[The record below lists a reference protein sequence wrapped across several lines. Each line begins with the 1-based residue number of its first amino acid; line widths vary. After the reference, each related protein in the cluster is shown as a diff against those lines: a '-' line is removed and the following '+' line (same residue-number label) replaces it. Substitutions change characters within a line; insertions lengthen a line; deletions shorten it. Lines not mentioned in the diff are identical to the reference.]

1 MIKTFLSLVLALSI
15 FTASPSAEA
24 VVGLIIQH
32 RTTKVVGGIG
42 MAASGV
48 TGAGLIAYANTLEA
62 FAGIGY
68 VILGVGFWA
77 IGGVALIV
85 LDDNTVADI
94 EFRPVTK
101 KEAGKF
107 GEEARSVYNNEL
119 DELNAIRKTIQ
130 AEIPENAS
138 VKDVNQL
145 WNTYAQSLSPET
157 KAIAEH
163 LAGKLA
169 KGLSK

>member
-32 RTTKVVGGIG
+32 RTTKGIG

-157 KAIAEH
+157 KAIAEQI
-163 LAGKLA
+163 K
-169 KGLSK
+169 KGPRK